1 MSLVYIPPY
10 RQWLNEYLIELGV
23 IKRKRKPIKANK
35 MNGSASKVNG
45 VDKTVKGNPI
55 RFIEDEKYLIGLDPR
70 NWKEQ
75 DHYAVLGLK
84 HLRIN
89 ANDDDVRRAYR
100 KMVLKHHPDKRGGVV
115 DSESD
120 YFACIVKANE
130 ILSDQTKRRSY
141 DSVDK
146 YFDDNVP
153 DVSKKAKENFYDTF
167 GPVFTRNS
175 RWSNVEPVPELGDQ
189 HSCRDDVE
197 HFYDFWYRFD
207 SWREFSYLDEEDKEK
222 GADRD
227 ERRWIEKQN
236 KVERLKKKKSETA
249 RIRSLVDN
257 AYACDPRIPKFK
269 AEERERKNAK
279 KKAAEEAKRA
289 RAEEEERVRKE
300 QEERDRIR
308 KEQED
313 REAAERKEVE
323 KKAKANL
330 KKNMRKEKKAIEQ
343 FLESVEYFSSNGKQK
358 LEYLEEFYNRCDKFT
373 FEEMRDLRKGLLES
387 DDIEV
392 QRELFLKSINK
403 EADSSE
409 QGNATLQVLKSKLQ
423 ENQAP
428 KPWSEADTQL
438 LAKAFN
444 LYPAG
449 TQHRWET
456 VCDYLKQHST
466 SGVERKPKDILVKVK
481 EMQKQDP
488 SLKMFM
494 SKQPNTKAFCPIENT
509 FVQNDAE
516 LTNGH
521 TPNGVHSENAWTAE
535 EQKSLEQAL
544 KAYPASATDRWDRI
558 AEQVSSRTKKEC
570 MKRYKELVELIRSKK
585 ANENSK

>member
-1 MSLVYIPPY
+1 MSLVHIPPY
-10 RQWLNEYLIELGV
+10 REWLTEYLCELGV
-23 IKRKRKPIKANK
+23 IKRKKRPLKSKL
-35 MNGSASKVNG
+35 NGSASKVNG

-55 RFIEDEKYLIGLDPR
+55 RFIEDEKYLKGLDPR

-115 DSESD
+115 DSDSD

-130 ILSDQTKRRSY
+130 TLSDQLKRRSY

-153 DVSKKAKENFYDTF
+153 EVSKKAKATFYETF
-167 GPVFTRNS
+167 GAVFARNS
-175 RWSNVEPVPELGDQ
+175 RWSNVQPVPELGDVE
-189 HSCRDDVE
+189 STRDEVE

-236 KVERLKKKKSETA
+236 KVERLKKKKAETA
-249 RIRSLVDN
+249 RIRTLVDN

-289 RAEEEERVRKE
+289 KVVEEERVRKE
-300 QEERDRIR
+300 TEERERVL

-313 REAAERKEVE
+313 REAAEKKEVE

-330 KKNMRKEKKAIEQ
+330 KKNMRKEKKAVEQ
-343 FLESVEYFSSNGKQK
+343 YLESVDFFSANGKQK

-373 FEEMRDLRKGLLES
+373 YEEMRDLRKGLLETE
-387 DDIEV
+387 DIEM
-392 QRELFLKSINK
+392 QRDLFLKSINK
-403 EADSSE
+403 EVETDE
-409 QGNATLQVLKSKLQ
+409 QSHATLQVLKSKLQ

-428 KPWSEADTQL
+428 RPWPEADAQL

-456 VCDYLKQHST
+456 VCDYIKQHST
-466 SGVERKPKDILVKVK
+466 SGIERKPKDILVKVK
-481 EMQKQDP
+481 EMQKVDP
-488 SLKMFM
+488 SLKTYMCK
-494 SKQPNTKAFCPIENT
+494 SINAKAFAPIENT
-509 FVQNDAE
+509 FVEE
-516 LTNGH
+516 LVNGKE
-521 TPNGVHSENAWTAE
+521 PVVNGNSNVESAWTAD
-535 EQKSLEQAL
+535 EQKMLEQAL
-544 KAYPASATDRWDRI
+544 KNFPASTADRWDRI
-558 AEQVSSRTKKEC
+558 SEQVSTRSKKEC